1 LPNFHIEPA
10 TERDVPVV
18 LRLIQ
23 GIAEYEKLSHE
34 VLATEARLRAS
45 LFGPRP
51 AAEAVIAYADAEPVG
66 FAIFFHN
73 FSTFLGQRGL
83 YLEDLFVQPEW
94 RKQGL
99 GRRLMAHVAKVAVE
113 RGCGRME
120 WAVLDWNAPAIRFYQ
135 SLGARG
141 MDEWTVHRLTGRDL
155 EKLATQGDS

>member
-51 AAEAVIAYADAEPVG
+51 TAEAVIAYADAEPVG

-73 FSTFLGQRGL
+73 FSTFLGQRGM

-141 MDEWTVHRLTGRDL
+141 MDEWTVYRLTGSDL
-155 EKLATQGDS
+155 EKLASQGDS

>member
-1 LPNFHIEPA
+1 MPNVHIEPA
-10 TERDVPVV
+10 TGRDVPVV

-34 VLATEARLRAS
+34 VFATEARLRAS

-73 FSTFLGQRGL
+73 FSTFLGQRGM

-94 RKQGL
+94 RKQGI

-113 RGCGRME
+113 RGCGRLE
-120 WAVLDWNAPAIRFYQ
+120 WAVLDWNAPAISFYR
-135 SLGARG
+135 SLGARD
-141 MDEWTVHRLTGRDL
+141 MDEWTVYRLTGSDL
-155 EKLATQGDS
+155 EKLASRGDS